1 MKRPNFERIICA
13 NEACELSDS
22 KPIETFS
29 PHQAYSLSEI
39 MSRFEKGQRLPARM
53 LFDPEM
59 EITKNEIY
67 MEDFDDAP
75 PDNVLDVVDVEEH
88 YREHNVHKR
97 EFKEKHIKGKGK
109 GAQQSNQATEPEPD
123 DSTSPDPAAKGN

>member
-1 MKRPNFERIICA
+1 MKRPNFERIISA
-13 NEACELSDS
+13 KEACELSDS

-75 PDNVLDVVDVEEH
+75 PDNVHDVVDVEEH

-97 EFKEKHIKGKGK
+97 EYAERKKKKQGKDAPQPEGK
-109 GAQQSNQATEPEPD
+109 DEPQSQ
-123 DSTSPDPAAKGN
+123 DPANKNEPAG